1 MMKRILLII
10 TFLAA
15 AVTAFAEDDIFSR
28 PAEQALVVDNANA
41 FTDEQHS
48 ALTEKLEAFNRETST
63 QILIYTTT
71 NLHGYD
77 IADFGQRLGEGW
89 GVGQNGFDNGIVIVY
104 KPKTDYELGRVTIQT
119 GYGIESLIPD
129 ARCSWIINYK
139 MIPHFRQNEIY
150 EGIDEAV
157 DACIA
162 MTKGEFQPAEQ
173 HLEHTAGDIAAI
185 VFFLVFIV
193 VTVLLALKFGKNHYT
208 ASGSS
213 VYRSGTWHSS
223 DWSSGGRSSGGGFSH
238 SSFGGFG
245 GGHFGGG
252 GASGSW

>member
-1 MMKRILLII
+1 MKKIFLLMP
-10 TFLAA
+10 FLAMFFTTLA
-15 AVTAFAEDDIFSR
+15 DDDVFQR
-28 PAEQALVVDNANA
+28 PSTKHLVVDKANV
-41 FTDEQHS
+41 FSDWQVDS
-48 ALTEKLEAFNRETST
+48 LTAKLNSFDRATST
-63 QILIYTTT
+63 QIQIYTTT
-71 NLHGYD
+71 DLLGYS

-104 KPKTDYELGRVTIQT
+104 KPKTDYESGRVTIQT

-139 MIPHFRQNEIY
+139 MIPHFRRNEIY

-162 MTKGEFQPAEQ
+162 MTKGEFQPADQ
-173 HLEHTAGDIAAI
+173 HIEHTAGDIAAI